1 MNYQHLRAFHAVAT
15 HGSFTRA
22 AAALHV
28 TQPTIS
34 DQIKALETRYG
45 VKLFERH
52 SRQVDITE
60 LGRAL
65 FDITRRQFKL
75 EADAE
80 QLLVTAKGLAHGR
93 LRVGAGAPHLVVP
106 LLGTFKRRHPGIQL
120 SLEFGNSEVIL
131 RSLFERRADV
141 AVLPDIGADARLYAY
156 AFRRDH
162 LIAFVD
168 GGHPWSTR
176 RSITLADLEGQPLVL
191 REVGSRTR
199 AVFEAAMETA
209 GVVMGETLEI
219 GSREAVREAVAAGL
233 GIGIVSEAELGV
245 DPRLHALG
253 IRESGL
259 EVTEY
264 AACLAERQ
272 SVRVVAAFFSLLEEI
287 RASTDQ
293 PRGTFSP
300 SAA

>member
-1 MNYQHLRAFHAVAT
+1 MNYLHLRAFHAVAT

-22 AAALHV
+22 AAALNV
-28 TQPTIS
+28 TQPTVS
-34 DQIKALETRYG
+34 DQVKVLENRYE

-52 SRQVDITE
+52 SRRVEMTA

-65 FDITRRQFKL
+65 YEVARRQFKL

-80 QLLVTAKGLAHGR
+80 QLLLTAKGLTHGR
-93 LRVGAGAPHLVVP
+93 LRVAAGAPQLVIP
-106 LLGTFKRRHPGIQL
+106 LLGNFKRRHPGIQL
-120 SLEFGNSEVIL
+120 VLQFGNSEVVL
-131 RSLFERRADV
+131 RSLFERRCDLV
-141 AVLPDIGADARLYAY
+141 MLPDIGADERLYAVP
-156 AFRRDH
+156 FRRDR
-162 LIAFVD
+162 LIAFVE

-176 RSITLADLEGQPLVL
+176 RSISLADLQGEALVL

-199 AVFEAAMETA
+199 AVFEAAMAGA

-219 GSREAVREAVAAGL
+219 GSREGVREAVAAGL
-233 GIGIVSEAELGV
+233 GIGIVSEGELGV
-245 DPRLHALG
+245 DPRLHAIA

-272 SVRVVAAFFSLLEEI
+272 SVRVVAAFFDLLEK
-287 RASTDQ
+287 SKL
-293 PRGTFSP
+293 P
-300 SAA
+300 

>member
-1 MNYQHLRAFHAVAT
+1 MNSSHLRAFHAVAA

-22 AAALHV
+22 AAALNV
-28 TQPTIS
+28 TQPTVS
-34 DQIKALETRYG
+34 DQIKGLESRYD

-52 SRQVDITE
+52 SRRVEMTA

-65 FDITRRQFKL
+65 YDVTRRQFKL

-80 QLLVTAKGLAHGR
+80 QLLLTAKGLTHGQ
-93 LRVGAGAPHLVVP
+93 LRVAAGAPHLIIP
-106 LLGTFKRRHPGIQL
+106 LLGSFKRRHPGIQL
-120 SLEFGNSEVIL
+120 SLQFGNSEIVL
-131 RSLFERRADV
+131 RSLFDRRCDLV
-141 AVLPDIGADARLYAY
+141 VLPDIGADARLHALPI
-156 AFRRDH
+156 RRDR
-162 LIAFVD
+162 LIAFVE

-176 RSITLADLEGQPLVL
+176 RSIRLAELSGEALVL

-199 AVFEAAMETA
+199 AVFEAAMARA

-219 GSREAVREAVAAGL
+219 GSREGVREAVAAGL

-245 DPRLHALG
+245 DPRLHGIA

-264 AACLAERQ
+264 AACLVERQ
-272 SVRVVAAFFSLLEEI
+272 SVRVVSAFFGLLK
-287 RASTDQ
+287 DGHL
-293 PRGTFSP
+293 P
-300 SAA
+300 

>member
-1 MNYQHLRAFHAVAT
+1 MNYLHLRAFHAVAT

-22 AAALHV
+22 AAALNV

-34 DQIKALETRYG
+34 DQIKVLENRYE

-52 SRQVDITE
+52 SRRVEMTA

-65 FDITRRQFKL
+65 YEVARRQFKL

-80 QLLVTAKGLAHGR
+80 QLLLTAKGLTHGR
-93 LRVGAGAPHLVVP
+93 LRVAAGAPQLVIP
-106 LLGTFKRRHPGIQL
+106 LLGNFKRRHPGIQL
-120 SLEFGNSEVIL
+120 VLQFGNSEVVL
-131 RSLFERRADV
+131 RSLFERRCDLV
-141 AVLPDIGADARLYAY
+141 MLPDIGADERLYAVP
-156 AFRRDH
+156 FRRDR
-162 LIAFVD
+162 LIAFVE

-176 RSITLADLEGQPLVL
+176 RSITLADLQGEDLVL

-199 AVFEAAMETA
+199 AVFEAAMAAA

-219 GSREAVREAVAAGL
+219 GSREGVREAVAAGL
-233 GIGIVSEAELGV
+233 GIGIVSEGELGV
-245 DPRLHALG
+245 DPRLHAIA

-272 SVRVVAAFFSLLEEI
+272 SVRVVAAFFDLLKE
-287 RASTDQ
+287 SK
-293 PRGTFSP
+293 PP
-300 SAA
+300 

>member
-1 MNYQHLRAFHAVAT
+1 MNYLHLRAFHAVAT

-22 AAALHV
+22 AAALNV
-28 TQPTIS
+28 TQPTVS
-34 DQIKALETRYG
+34 DQVKVLENRYE

-52 SRQVDITE
+52 SRRVEMTA

-65 FDITRRQFKL
+65 YEVARRQFKL

-80 QLLVTAKGLAHGR
+80 QLLLTAKGLTHGR
-93 LRVGAGAPHLVVP
+93 LRVAAGAPQLVIP
-106 LLGTFKRRHPGIQL
+106 LLGNFKRRHPGIQL
-120 SLEFGNSEVIL
+120 VLQFGNSEVVL
-131 RSLFERRADV
+131 RSLFERRCDLV
-141 AVLPDIGADARLYAY
+141 MLPDIGADERLYAVP
-156 AFRRDH
+156 FRRDR
-162 LIAFVD
+162 LIAFVE

-176 RSITLADLEGQPLVL
+176 RSITLADLQGEALVL

-199 AVFEAAMETA
+199 AVFEAAMAGA

-219 GSREAVREAVAAGL
+219 GSREGVREAVAAGL
-233 GIGIVSEAELGV
+233 GIGIVSEGELGV
-245 DPRLHALG
+245 DPRLHAIA

-272 SVRVVAAFFSLLEEI
+272 SVRVVAAFFDLLEK
-287 RASTDQ
+287 SKL
-293 PRGTFSP
+293 P
-300 SAA
+300 

>member
-1 MNYQHLRAFHAVAT
+1 MNYLHLRAFHAVAT

-22 AAALHV
+22 AAALNV

-34 DQIKALETRYG
+34 DQVKVLENRYE

-52 SRQVDITE
+52 SRRVEMTA

-65 FDITRRQFKL
+65 YEVARRQFKL

-80 QLLVTAKGLAHGR
+80 QLLLTAKGLTHGR
-93 LRVGAGAPHLVVP
+93 LRVAAGAPQLVIP
-106 LLGTFKRRHPGIQL
+106 LLGNFKRRHPGIQL
-120 SLEFGNSEVIL
+120 ALQFGNSEVVL
-131 RSLFERRADV
+131 RSLFERRCDLV
-141 AVLPDIGADARLYAY
+141 MLPDIGADERLYAVP
-156 AFRRDH
+156 FRRDR
-162 LIAFVD
+162 LIAFVE

-176 RSITLADLEGQPLVL
+176 RSITLADLQGEALVL

-199 AVFEAAMETA
+199 AVFETAMAGA

-219 GSREAVREAVAAGL
+219 GSREGVREAVAAGL
-233 GIGIVSEAELGV
+233 GIGIVSEGELGV
-245 DPRLHALG
+245 DARLHAIA

-272 SVRVVAAFFSLLEEI
+272 SVRVVSAFFDLLKE
-287 RASTDQ
+287 SKL
-293 PRGTFSP
+293 P
-300 SAA
+300 